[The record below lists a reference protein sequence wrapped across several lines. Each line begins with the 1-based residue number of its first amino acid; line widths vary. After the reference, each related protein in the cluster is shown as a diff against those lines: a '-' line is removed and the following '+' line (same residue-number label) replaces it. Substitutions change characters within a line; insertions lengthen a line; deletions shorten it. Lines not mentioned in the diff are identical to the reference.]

1 MALTEDVI
9 GRIENMEMEVVHAD
23 AALHLSVGTVWMGS
37 LGSRVGAAGRR
48 SHVTGVVYG
57 IVDRKETRELARV
70 K

>member
-1 MALTEDVI
+1 MALTEDAI
-9 GRIENMEMEVVHAD
+9 GRVGDMKMEVMQM
-23 AALHLSVGTVWMGS
+23 AAFPLSVGTVWMEL